1 MGRRASPLERKVA
14 GLIASAGARFY
25 LGKPDVQE
33 LLEVK
38 FPTLGSVASA
48 VRNEIAFRRL
58 SPVSHVLSSVNLELT
73 NHCNLRCTICPVNT
87 TMRRA
92 KGFMDPAIF
101 RRVIDD
107 NPQLDFVL
115 AFQWGE
121 PLLHPEFF
129 DLVRYA
135 ADRGVRTMITS
146 NGTHL
151 TPENRAKLLAC
162 GLERITFSVDGDHA
176 THFAIR
182 NWDLSRLREDV
193 LALKRDRDASSSPLR
208 IDVSMVVDG
217 ATEHALEGF
226 RRDWTGVADRV
237 QAIPRLVAERR
248 TSACREL
255 WRGTLVVLWD
265 GRVTTCCVDSEG
277 LLTVGDA
284 RTERLS
290 EVWNGDAMRAIRTR
304 HAAGDFPP
312 LCASC
317 GEYSHASV
325 SKRFR

>member
-1 MGRRASPLERKVA
+1 MAREPSTVERKVA
-14 GLIASAGARFY
+14 GLIASVGARFY
-25 LGKPDVQE
+25 LGKPDVRE

-38 FPTLGSVASA
+38 FPTLGAVGNA
-48 VRNEIAFRRL
+48 VRNEIAFRTASER
-58 SPVSHVLSSVNLELT
+58 SHVLSSVNLELT

-87 TMRRA
+87 TMRRP
-92 KGFMDPAIF
+92 KGFMDPALF

-121 PLLHPEFF
+121 PLLHPQFF
-129 DLVRYA
+129 ELVRYA

-151 TPENRAKLLAC
+151 SPENRRALLDC

-176 THFAIR
+176 THRAIR
-182 NWDLSRLREDV
+182 DYDLDVLRRDV
-193 LALKRDRDASSSPLR
+193 LALVAERDAAGARLR
-208 IDVSMVVDG
+208 IDVSMVVDD
-217 ATEHALEGF
+217 ATEGALDTYF
-226 RRDWTGVADRV
+226 ADWRGIADRV
-237 QAIPRLVAERR
+237 QAIPRMVAERR
-248 TSACREL
+248 SAPCREL

-277 LLTVGDA
+277 LLAVGDA
-284 RTERLS
+284 RTERLTD
-290 EVWNGDAMRAIRTR
+290 VWNGGAMRAIRR
-304 HAAGDFPP
+304 AHAEGRFPA
-312 LCASC
+312 LCAHC
-317 GEYSHASV
+317 GEYEHPTV